1 MVATVILGVIIA
13 SMFGYGIYNIYN
25 NFFKGTSTCCKSEC
39 SSCPMHKDADNYRTR
54 VEAIEKFNIKKT
66 IDVDGM
72 TCEHCANSVVKAL
85 EHIDGVAIAAASVE
99 KQSAQAALEHDISD
113 DVLRNAIRQ
122 AGFNPG
128 RVIALN

>member
-1 MVATVILGVIIA
+1 MRAL
-13 SMFGYGIYNIYN
+13 
-25 NFFKGTSTCCKSEC
+25 
-39 SSCPMHKDADNYRTR
+39 
-54 VEAIEKFNIKKT
+54 EK
-66 IDVDGM
+66 VDG
-72 TCEHCANSVVKAL
+72 VV
-85 EHIDGVAIAAASVE
+85 IAAASVE